1 MSSTVLGIFFERNNA
16 EKAVRTLNEEGYNP
30 KDMSIIMK
38 DVDEGREMAEDI
50 GTNILEGT
58 TAGATAGAVLGGF
71 GGLLASYVILGLGAF
86 FIGGPIAVALGLT
99 GTVAATT
106 SGAVTGA
113 LAGGLLGALTGFG
126 LSEDEAKDYETRIRE
141 GGILLAVSSMSGE
154 EGQIEQILKENDADQ
169 VKSVKAEEDIEER
182 LTADYDFD
190 DNVGTYSPLYA
201 TVGTKGGKATRKAK
215 IKKVKG
221 KRRIL

>member
-99 GTVAATT
+99 G
-106 SGAVTGA
+106 
-113 LAGGLLGALTGFG
+113 
-126 LSEDEAKDYETRIRE
+126 
-141 GGILLAVSSMSGE
+141 
-154 EGQIEQILKENDADQ
+154 
-169 VKSVKAEEDIEER
+169 
-182 LTADYDFD
+182 
-190 DNVGTYSPLYA
+190 
-201 TVGTKGGKATRKAK
+201 
-215 IKKVKG
+215 
-221 KRRIL
+221 